1 MIIGAICFNNLLEIK
16 STPELNFG
24 LSLSHVLKIY
34 VSEILENSKFTGL
47 LSDKKASKAILE
59 LPIFD
64 AKLGPTPEKKL
75 LNPFAISKYSLTIW
89 SLSLKKSGI

>member
-1 MIIGAICFNNLLEIK
+1 MIIGAICFNNLLEMK

-24 LSLSHVLKIY
+24 LSLSHTLRIS
-34 VSEILENSKFTGL
+34 VSDIFENTKFTGL
-47 LSDKKASKAILE
+47 LSDKKDSNATLE

-75 LNPFAISKYSLTIW
+75 LNPFAISKYFLTIW